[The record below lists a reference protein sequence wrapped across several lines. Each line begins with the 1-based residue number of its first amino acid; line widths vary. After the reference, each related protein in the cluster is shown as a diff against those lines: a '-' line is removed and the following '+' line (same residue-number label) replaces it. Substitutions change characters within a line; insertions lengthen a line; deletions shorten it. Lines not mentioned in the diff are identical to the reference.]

1 MARIDPSGDRARHD
15 AFVRYASYRMR
26 LAWHRFLA
34 IACLLAGPASVAG
47 AADAPRSSGPGWLGV
62 AMEPGG
68 KSGVGVR
75 HVVRSSPAEKA
86 GVKEGDR
93 IVKVDGGG
101 VARAVDVSRV
111 VAAHAAGDT
120 VPVVVQREGKDVA
133 LRVMLEPRPTP
144 DEMLR
149 MDHLGAAA
157 PPWKNVAPVGGA
169 PKSMADLRGRVVV
182 LDFWAT
188 WCGPCRLVAPRLSS
202 LQARFGAQGLSVVG
216 ITGDEAEVAAAFALR
231 TDMKYPTVVDAQ
243 GDTSRAYG
251 ISSLPTLFVIDKR
264 GVVRDV
270 AIGFDPGRDAAVEQL
285 VKTLIAEPAP
295 P

>member
-1 MARIDPSGDRARHD
+1 MRRALPIG
-15 AFVRYASYRMR
+15 V
-26 LAWHRFLA
+26 LALA
-34 IACLLAGPASVAG
+34 MSFGSPAG
-47 AADAPRSSGPGWLGV
+47 AIDAPGRPGMGGAPGWLGV

-68 KSGVGVR
+68 GTPAGVGVR
-75 HVVRSSPAEKA
+75 HVVRTSPAEKA

-101 VARAVDVSRV
+101 VARAVDVTRV
-111 VAAHAAGDT
+111 VSGHAPGEIVAIA
-120 VPVVVQREGKDVA
+120 VQRDGKEVA
-133 LRVMLEPRPTP
+133 LKVTLEPRPTA

-149 MDHLGAAA
+149 MDHLGAVA
-157 PPWKNVAPVGGA
+157 PAWKNVAPVGGA
-169 PKSMADLRGRVVV
+169 PKSLADLRGRVVV

-216 ITGDEAEVAAAFALR
+216 ITTDEAEVAAAFAQR
-231 TDMKYPTVVDAQ
+231 TDMKYPTVVDTQ

-251 ISSLPTLFVIDKR
+251 IGSLPSLFILDKR

-270 AIGFDPGRDAAVEQL
+270 AVGFDPSHDAAVEQL
-285 VKTLIAEPAP
+285 VKTLLAEPAP

>member
-1 MARIDPSGDRARHD
+1 MG
-15 AFVRYASYRMR
+15 
-26 LAWHRFLA
+26 
-34 IACLLAGPASVAG
+34 G
-47 AADAPRSSGPGWLGV
+47 APGWLGV

-68 KSGVGVR
+68 GTPAGVGVR
-75 HVVRSSPAEKA
+75 HVVRTSPAEKA

-101 VARAVDVSRV
+101 VARAVD
-111 VAAHAAGDT
+111 
-120 VPVVVQREGKDVA
+120 GKEVA
-133 LRVMLEPRPTP
+133 LKVTLEPRPTA

-149 MDHLGAAA
+149 MDHLGAVA
-157 PPWKNVAPVGGA
+157 PAWKNVAPVGGA
-169 PKSMADLRGRVVV
+169 PKSLADLRGRVVV

-216 ITGDEAEVAAAFALR
+216 ITTDEAEVAAAFAQR
-231 TDMKYPTVVDAQ
+231 TDMKYPTVVDTQ

-251 ISSLPTLFVIDKR
+251 IGSLPSLFILDKR

-270 AIGFDPGRDAAVEQL
+270 AVGFDPSHDAAVEQL
-285 VKTLIAEPAP
+285 VKTLLAEPAP